1 MDLPNRK
8 SPRLTGFDYSSE
20 NSYFVTICTK
30 SKKCL
35 FGTVDHLNIYGQIA
49 ENGLRKIPN
58 KNKEIKLD
66 KYIIMPNHIH
76 AIITIGCNR
85 AIRDVEEHE
94 NLSMIVGLYKSG
106 VSREIHKFSP
116 GLEIWQK
123 SFYDHIIRNESAYY
137 EICRYIDEN
146 PVRWKYKNSY

>member
-1 MDLPNRK
+1 MSLPNRK
-8 SPRLTGFDYSSE
+8 LPRLTGFDYSSE

-30 SKKCL
+30 NKKCL
-35 FGTVDHLNIYGQIA
+35 FGTVDALNFYGKIA
-49 ENGLRKIPN
+49 ENELLKITTRF
-58 KNKEIKLD
+58 KDIHLD

-76 AIITIGCNR
+76 AIITIGANR
-85 AIRDVEEHE
+85 VIRDLEAHDD
-94 NLSMIVGLYKSG
+94 LSVMLGLYKSG
-106 VSREIHKFSP
+106 VSREIHKLSP

-146 PVRWKYKNSY
+146 PVRWKYKNPY